1 MTEVILTQILSPSQG
16 RAIAAQR
23 PPPYEYMFLT
33 AQAAPDF
40 VVIRRFRK
48 RHLKAF
54 TALFTQALGLC
65 ARAGLVSLGNVA
77 LDGSKIRANASR
89 HRAMSYDRM
98 VRAEVELA
106 AEVKT
111 LLADAERTD
120 AGGGRRAR

>member
-1 MTEVILTQILSPSQG
+1 
-16 RAIAAQR
+16 
-23 PPPYEYMFLT
+23 
-33 AQAAPDF
+33 
-40 VVIRRFRK
+40 
-48 RHLKAF
+48 
-54 TALFTQALGLC
+54 
-65 ARAGLVSLGNVA
+65 